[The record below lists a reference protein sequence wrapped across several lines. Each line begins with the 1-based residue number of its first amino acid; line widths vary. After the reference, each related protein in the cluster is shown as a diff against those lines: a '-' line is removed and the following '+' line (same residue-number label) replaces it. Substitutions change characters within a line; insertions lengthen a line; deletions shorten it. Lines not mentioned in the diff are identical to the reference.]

1 MDHLKQKVL
10 SLAREIFPD
19 LVKYRRHFHAHP
31 ELSMQEFETA
41 AFIAERLEE
50 WNIPFKS
57 GVATTGI
64 VASIAGKDPGSDL
77 IALRADMD
85 ALQITE
91 ANDVSYKSKSEGVMH
106 ACGHDVHMAS
116 LLGTAYI
123 LNRLK
128 DEWTGSVRLIFQPS
142 EEMYPGGA
150 SLMIQEGVL
159 ENPKPRAIFGQHVF
173 PNLDAG
179 TFGFR
184 PGPSMASTDEVYI
197 TVKGRGG
204 HGATPEL
211 NIDPV
216 VTAAN
221 VLTALQQLVS
231 RNAPPSVPTVLSFGR
246 FIADGKMNIIPNEA
260 RLEGTIRTYDET
272 WRKQAHEKIRQI
284 AQKTAEASGASC
296 QVSIEQGYPSLLND
310 RDLTQRAMAHAAE
323 LLGHK
328 KIIEIEA
335 RMTAEDFAY
344 YSRIIPACF
353 YRIGV
358 RNLEREINANLHTSN
373 FDIDEDAL
381 LTGPALM
388 AWLAIKELCK
398 GSTQEQNCQG

>member
-1 MDHLKQKVL
+1 MEQLKQTVVE
-10 SLAREIFPD
+10 LAGNIFPE
-19 LVKYRRHFHAHP
+19 VVAFRRHFHAHP

-41 AFIAERLEE
+41 ALITRILEKWE
-50 WNIPFKS
+50 IPFKS
-57 GVATTGI
+57 GIASTGI
-64 VASIAGKDPGSDL
+64 VATIEGRNPGSDL

-85 ALQITE
+85 ALPICE
-91 ANDVSYKSKSEGVMH
+91 SGNSPYKSNHEGVMH

-116 LLGTAYI
+116 LLGTAWI
-123 LNRLK
+123 LNQTRADWK
-128 DEWTGSVRLIFQPS
+128 GSIRLIFQPS

-150 SLMIQEGVL
+150 QLMINEGVL
-159 ENPKPRAIFGQHVF
+159 ENPVPRCIFGQHVF

-184 PGPSMASTDEVYI
+184 SGPSMASTDEIYL

-216 VTAAN
+216 VAAAN
-221 VLTALQQLVS
+221 ILLALQHVVS

-246 FIADGKMNIIPNEA
+246 FIADGKMNIIPDKVT
-260 RLEGTIRTYDET
+260 LDGTIRTYDEN
-272 WRKQAHEKIRQI
+272 WRKAAHEKIRQI
-284 AQKTAEASGASC
+284 AENTARAHGAEC
-296 QVSIEQGYPSLLND
+296 EVRIEHGYPSLLND
-310 RDLTQRAMAHAAE
+310 RDITERAMKHAAE
-323 LLGHK
+323 LLGAQK
-328 KIIEIEA
+328 VTEIEA

-353 YRIGV
+353 YRIGI
-358 RNLEREINANLHTSN
+358 RNNLKGITSNLHTPT

-381 LTGPALM
+381 RTGPALM
-388 AWLAIKELCK
+388 AWLALRELNNH
-398 GSTQEQNCQG
+398 T

>member
-1 MDHLKQKVL
+1 MDHLKEKVL
-10 SLAREIFPD
+10 SLAKEIFSG
-19 LVKYRRHFHAHP
+19 VVAYRRHFHANP
-31 ELSMQEFETA
+31 ELSMLEFETA
-41 AFIAERLEE
+41 AFIAERLKE
-50 WNIPFKS
+50 WNIPFRS

-85 ALQITE
+85 ALPIAETGQ
-91 ANDVSYKSKSEGVMH
+91 ADYKSKNEGVMH

-123 LNRLK
+123 LNQLR
-128 DEWTGSVRLIFQPS
+128 DEWTGSVRIIFQPS

-197 TVKGRGG
+197 TIKGRGG

-216 VTAAN
+216 LAAAN

-246 FIADGKMNIIPNEA
+246 FIADGKMNIIPDEA

-284 AQKTAEASGASC
+284 AQKTAEAAGASC
-296 QVSIEQGYPSLLND
+296 KVRIEHGYPSLLND
-310 RDLTQRAMAHAAE
+310 RDVTQRAMHHAVE

-328 KIIEIEA
+328 KIIEIEP

-353 YRIGV
+353 YRSGV
-358 RNLEREINANLHTSN
+358 RNLEKGIHANLHTNN

-388 AWLAIKELCK
+388 AWLAISELEAGK
-398 GSTQEQNCQG
+398 QH